1 MVRLWVNGTLLIY
14 FLFIIIRVLES
25 YLTTYMKK
33 YRFTFISS
41 GWYLILLNTD
51 LGCYKDLVSQISDDS
66 VLSIVY
72 PA

>member
-1 MVRLWVNGTLLIY
+1 M
-14 FLFIIIRVLES
+14 IRVLES
-25 YLTTYMKK
+25 YLTTCMKK

-41 GWYLILLNTD
+41 GWYLILLDTD
-51 LGCYKDLVSQISDDS
+51 LGHYKDLVNQISDNS

>member
-1 MVRLWVNGTLLIY
+1 M
-14 FLFIIIRVLES
+14 IRDLES

-41 GWYLILLNTD
+41 GWYLILLDTD
-51 LGCYKDLVSQISDDS
+51 LGHYKDLVNQISDDS